1 MKSVAEYMAELKE
14 LSISEQADFWVIVL
28 EDGMD
33 DAKETAFRF
42 WLADSPDHRAA
53 YHSSLDIWRLAGH
66 AAAKKRSVTGKQSE
80 TMPAVSPP
88 PQRFRVAQWMAAG
101 IAVLVF
107 SAFLYTSPI
116 PQTETITTAQSGFI
130 ALPLKDGSSA
140 RLSPGASL
148 MVDFNETTR
157 KIDLKKGGVFVDVRP
172 NKNRPFSVTLGSL
185 QVTAVG
191 TAYSVEDTLNGPL
204 ISVHEG
210 VVEVRSHAGNQSSIL
225 VKAGQSWT
233 TEGEFGSGRVV
244 NTIVTKDS
252 YWKKELLQVERVK
265 LGQVLQKF
273 STYLGEEIVWLSPDL
288 ANTEISGL
296 FQMKNS
302 EQLME
307 IFGTRYSFE
316 KYSLFGKTLIIQK
329 KS

>member
-1 MKSVAEYMAELKE
+1 
-14 LSISEQADFWVIVL
+14 
-28 EDGMD
+28 
-33 DAKETAFRF
+33 
-42 WLADSPDHRAA
+42 
-53 YHSSLDIWRLAGH
+53 
-66 AAAKKRSVTGKQSE
+66 
-80 TMPAVSPP
+80 
-88 PQRFRVAQWMAAG
+88 
-101 IAVLVF
+101 
-107 SAFLYTSPI
+107 
-116 PQTETITTAQSGFI
+116 
-130 ALPLKDGSSA
+130 
-140 RLSPGASL
+140 